1 MAINNALRDDPKL
14 LTTLGPAARTSTVNG
29 TTLDLATFKFPSLHV
44 IVGTITDGTHT
55 LDPEE
60 APDNGSGAPGSW
72 TNIAAADLE
81 GGAFA
86 VLATDV
92 NQSRVY
98 LGTKRFVRV
107 NVTVAGAS
115 TGGIYAVGAE
125 LVRGASSDL

>member
-14 LTTLGPAARTSTVNG
+14 LTTLSPAVRTATVNG
-29 TTLDLATFKFPSLHV
+29 STVDLATFKFPSLHA

-60 APDNGSGAPGSW
+60 APDNDGVPGAW
-72 TNIAAADLE
+72 TNIAATDLE

-86 VLATDV
+86 VLASDV

-98 LGTKRFVRV
+98 LGTKRFIRV
-107 NVTVAGAS
+107 NVTVAGAT

-125 LVRGASSDL
+125 LARGPSSDL